1 MQSFFFF
8 IIALAILIVVHEFGH
23 FWVARRCGVK
33 VLKFSVGFGPALWRK
48 IDSKGT
54 EYAIAAIPLGGYVK
68 MLDEREGEVEHAER
82 DQAFNRKSLSQRFA
96 IVAAGPIANLLFA
109 VVAYWLVFVIG
120 INGLKPFIGDVLE
133 NTPAY
138 HAGLLPG
145 DEIVAVNNETTPIW
159 SQVMRQLWLDV
170 SEDKTIQ
177 ITVNSGGIMLDKSL
191 SLPPISTE
199 QNNQLL
205 SIIGIQPLQPE
216 IEPIIGEV
224 LKGEAAD
231 KAGLKAADRL
241 LSVDGR
247 ELNDWMQWVR
257 LVQASPAKTLRVEV
271 ERSGEL
277 LMVDLTPSL
286 SEQGQGRIGASVNT
300 SHAVIPD
307 YMQAES
313 RLDPFSAVV
322 AAVDKTI
329 SFSYLTVKSLVGVVM
344 GHVSLD
350 NLGGPISIAQI
361 AGASA
366 SNGFV
371 SFINFLAVISISLGI
386 LNLLP
391 IPVLDG
397 GHLVLYLIEWVKG
410 SPVSEEMQLAGQKAG
425 IFILLFIMILAFF
438 NDLTRVFG

>member
-1 MQSFFFF
+1 
-8 IIALAILIVVHEFGH
+8 
-23 FWVARRCGVK
+23 
-33 VLKFSVGFGPALWRK
+33 
-48 IDSKGT
+48 
-54 EYAIAAIPLGGYVK
+54 
-68 MLDEREGEVEHAER
+68 
-82 DQAFNRKSLSQRFA
+82 
-96 IVAAGPIANLLFA
+96 
-109 VVAYWLVFVIG
+109 
-120 INGLKPFIGDVLE
+120 
-133 NTPAY
+133 
-138 HAGLLPG
+138 
-145 DEIVAVNNETTPIW
+145 
-159 SQVMRQLWLDV
+159 
-170 SEDKTIQ
+170 
-177 ITVNSGGIMLDKSL
+177 
-191 SLPPISTE
+191 
-199 QNNQLL
+199 LL

-247 ELNDWMQWVR
+247 ELNDWMQWVK

-271 ERSGEL
+271 ERSGESL
-277 LMVDLTPSL
+277 IVDLTPTL
-286 SEQGQGRIGASVNT
+286 SEQGQGRIGASVDT

-313 RLDPFSAVV
+313 RLDPFNAVV

-329 SFSYLTVKSLVGVVM
+329 SFSYLTVKSLVGMVM

-397 GHLVLYLIEWVKG
+397 GHLLLYLIEWLKG